1 MLLSI
6 NGCSKFHAFCKI
18 INRDVLAAASFYH
31 DEAGGD
37 WIVAA
42 VAQLSEFGPVVVLAE
57 EPSIFFII
65 PARERCA
72 ALTTSGRGKE
82 IYNHLS
88 CELAHPNLDLP
99 SETAMSE

>member
-1 MLLSI
+1 MCHPTSGVVAT
-6 NGCSKFHAFCKI
+6 N
-18 INRDVLAAASFYH
+18 NWDVLSSASVYH
-31 DEAGGD
+31 DEACGD

-57 EPSIFFII
+57 KPSIFFII
-65 PARERCA
+65 PARKRCA

-82 IYNHLS
+82 IYNQLR
-88 CELAHPNLDLP
+88 CELAHGNLEVP

>member
-1 MLLSI
+1 MCHPTSGVVAT
-6 NGCSKFHAFCKI
+6 N
-18 INRDVLAAASFYH
+18 NWDVLVSASVYH
-31 DEAGGD
+31 NEAGGD

-42 VAQLSEFGPVVVLAE
+42 VAQLSEFGPVVILAE

-65 PARERCA
+65 PARKRCA

-82 IYNHLS
+82 IYNQMS
-88 CELAHPNLDLP
+88 CEFAHRDLEVP